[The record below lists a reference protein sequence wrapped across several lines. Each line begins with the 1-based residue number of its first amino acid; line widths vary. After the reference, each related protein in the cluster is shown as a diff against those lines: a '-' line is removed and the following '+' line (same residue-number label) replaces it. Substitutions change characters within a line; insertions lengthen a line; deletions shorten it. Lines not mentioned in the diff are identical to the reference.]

1 MPHRSPPISVEGQI
15 WINTGER
22 RFGGHGRMRLLRL
35 IAETGSISGA
45 ARAMK
50 MSYKAAWDAVDQMNN
65 LAGEPL
71 VLRSVGGKGG
81 GSTIVTPRGHQLM
94 ANFSRLEQE
103 HQRFIAELSQQ
114 ASSMTDDLLMLRRL
128 SMKSS
133 ARNNFSGTVTAI
145 KQGAVND
152 EVELCIAPNQ
162 HLTAVI
168 TRESSE
174 NLGLAVGS
182 DAFALIK
189 ASSVI
194 IATEIEGAHV
204 SARNLLTG
212 RVERLQPGA
221 VNTEVVLALE
231 GGGHLA
237 AIITHQSANDLAL
250 EEGTTASAI
259 FKASSVILGVHH

>member
-1 MPHRSPPISVEGQI
+1 MSDTEAPISIEGQI
-15 WINTGER
+15 WINAGER
-22 RFGGHGRMRLLRL
+22 RFGGHGRMRLLSH

-71 VLRSVGGKGG
+71 VVRSVGGKGG
-81 GSTIVTPRGHQLM
+81 GSTVVTPRGRQLIE
-94 ANFSRLEQE
+94 NFHHLERE

-114 ASSMTDDLLMLRRL
+114 AAHMADDLLMLRRL

-133 ARNNFSGTVTAI
+133 ARNHFRGTVTAI

-152 EVELCIAPNQ
+152 EIELEIAPGQ
-162 HLTAVI
+162 RLAAVI

-182 DAFALIK
+182 EAFALIK

-194 IATEIEGAHV
+194 IVTEAEGARF
-204 SARNLLTG
+204 SARNRLSGT
-212 RVERLQPGA
+212 VERLQPGA
-221 VNTEVVLALE
+221 VNSEVVLALE

-237 AIITHQSANDLAL
+237 AIITNESAQNLGL
-250 EEGTTASAI
+250 QEGAAASAI
-259 FKASSVILGVHH
+259 FKASSVILGVND